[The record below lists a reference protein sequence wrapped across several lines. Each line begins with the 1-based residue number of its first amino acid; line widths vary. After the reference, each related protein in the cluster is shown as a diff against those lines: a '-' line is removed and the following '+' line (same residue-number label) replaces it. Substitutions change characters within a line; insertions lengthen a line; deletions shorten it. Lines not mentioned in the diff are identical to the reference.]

1 MKADTSRIEAIAR
14 RWPDEVRVVL
24 LYGPDSAASRD
35 LAGQVA
41 RQFADAGNP
50 MAVESLAGSAVAS
63 DPQALVAAAGAMS
76 MFGDRTLVRVDDL
89 PEDGVE
95 AVAALLASPPGNPVL
110 ITAGALKKGGKLAS
124 LAERDPS
131 IAAVTSFEP
140 SLRDAPRMVADMAA
154 PFALRVSRE
163 AAVALFEATGGD
175 RGVLRREVE
184 KLATYLDSTTEQPKS
199 ADLAEVGAIVVGA
212 GDGDQYALVAAVAG
226 GRPSEVSALLERGT
240 GVPGIVLLRAIDR
253 RLTLL
258 LGLRGAVDGG
268 ASPRSAVEGARPP
281 IFWKEKDAIVAEL
294 GLWPTAALQ
303 KGLAEILAAERAIK
317 ASGSLG
323 ETLADAAV
331 LMLARRAAARR

>member
-41 RQFADAGNP
+41 RQFADAANP

-110 ITAGALKKGGKLAS
+110 ITSGALKKGGKLAS
-124 LAERDPS
+124 LAERDPG
-131 IAAVTSFEP
+131 IAALTSFEP

-184 KLATYLDSTTEQPKS
+184 KLATYLDSTAEQPKS

-294 GLWPTAALQ
+294 GLWPTPALQ